1 MHKIRRR
8 AFIAVALVLALCA
21 GLCVYIVS
29 YLQDGASWV
38 SLPSN
43 RHLYRNGQLIL
54 GTITDRDGEV
64 LAETVNGAR
73 YYAEDETVR
82 RAMLHLVGDTA
93 GKIGTG
99 AQTKFSSLLSGFSP
113 ISGLYFAGKTPAR
126 LTLTADASIAG
137 AAYRALGSYNGA
149 VVCFNYKTGAL
160 LCAVSKP
167 GFDPENV
174 PGDLETDPAYS
185 GAYLNRCFGAAYTP
199 GSVMKVVTA
208 AAALETVPGILERSF
223 VCEGSCVVDG
233 RRINCQGT
241 HGRLDMKS
249 ALARSCNC
257 AFAEI
262 ALLVGGDTLAEYYS
276 RYGLDSAFEIDGIR
290 VAPGSFTAYA
300 DGTAELAWSGI
311 GQSTDLAV
319 PAAWMRLA
327 GAIAN
332 GGVSVT
338 PHLLSGSRSSS
349 VRLMKAETARTLAEW
364 MRYNTAAVYGDASF
378 PSALS
383 GHVCAKSGTAQ
394 LDGAPSHSWFFG
406 FVDDE
411 RYPCAFA
418 VVAEHAG
425 AGSGVAKQVASALLQ
440 AVVDG

>member
-8 AFIAVALVLALCA
+8 ALVVVALVLLLCA

-29 YLQDGASWV
+29 YLRDGASWV

-43 RHLYRNGQLIL
+43 RHLYKNGELIL
-54 GTITDRDGEV
+54 GTVTDRDGTV
-64 LAETVNGAR
+64 LAETSDGVR
-73 YYAEDETVR
+73 HYAEDETVR

-113 ISGLYFAGKTPAR
+113 ITGLYFAEDSSTV
-126 LTLTADASIAG
+126 LQLSADSKIAA
-137 AAYRALGSYNGA
+137 AAYRALGDYNGA
-149 VVCFNYKTGAL
+149 VICYNYKTGAI

-167 GFDPENV
+167 GYDPENV
-174 PGDLETDPAYS
+174 PEDLETSSAYA
-185 GAYLNRCFGAAYTP
+185 GAYLNRCFSASYTP
-199 GSVMKVVTA
+199 GSIMKVVTA
-208 AAALETVPGILERSF
+208 AAALETVPDILLRTF
-223 VCEGSCVVDG
+223 TCEGSIVIDG

-241 HGRLDMKS
+241 HGTIDMKT

-262 ALLVGGDTLAEYYS
+262 ALLVGGDTLAEYAEA
-276 RYGLDSAFEIDGIR
+276 YGLVSSFDIEGIR
-290 VAPGSFTAYA
+290 VAAGSFTAYP
-300 DGTAELAWSGI
+300 DGSAELAWSGI

-332 GGVSVT
+332 GGIAVT
-338 PHLLSGSRSSS
+338 PHLLADSTSSS
-349 VRLMKAETARTLAEW
+349 ERIMKAETARTLASW
-364 MRYNTAAVYGDASF
+364 MRNNTAAVYGDASF
-378 PSALS
+378 PKELY

-394 LDGAPSHSWFFG
+394 LDSAESHSWFFG
-406 FVDDE
+406 FVDDD

-418 VVAEHAG
+418 VIAENAG
-425 AGSGVAKQVASALLQ
+425 AGSGVAKSVAAALLE
-440 AVVDG
+440 AVVEG